1 MQGVRRY
8 HEGGGAR
15 GRRAG
20 FAFISAVIFLG
31 VVLLLGASMVE
42 QSNQELATAS
52 RAKKDTQAFNLAE
65 AGIDYAAWRLYCD
78 RAGTALPVTWTRTG
92 MGGGDFSVTA
102 SQYGA
107 SSDTVVL
114 DSTGTAQGY
123 TARVKVVGKFL
134 TQPTGPQSAVFDY
147 GLFSNSDLTMG
158 GTFDITGAVHA
169 NGNVTLQGGPSVD
182 GDVSA
187 IGSIKVKGS
196 AHVTGDMKPL
206 SPRVSMPV
214 IDVQYYR
221 SIASQI
227 FTGDKTLSGTT
238 TLDGVTFIDG
248 NVQLSGQFKGK
259 GVIVVKGNVHVNGS
273 ALLDDPGED
282 EFAIVATGKVKVNGT
297 CRIEGWVYTHNVD
310 VPSVFE
316 GNGTADIYGG
326 VAADLIQCNG
336 TLKVHYRE
344 ATLDLPG
351 SSDAPAQFDAVS
363 WRRLR

>member
-147 GLFSNSDLTMG
+147 GLFSHLRHHRRG
-158 GTFDITGAVHA
+158 PRQRQRYPPGRPLRGRGCLRHRQH
-169 NGNVTLQGGPSVD
+169 QG
-182 GDVSA
+182 
-187 IGSIKVKGS
+187 
-196 AHVTGDMKPL
+196 
-206 SPRVSMPV
+206 
-214 IDVQYYR
+214 
-221 SIASQI
+221 
-227 FTGDKTLSGTT
+227 
-238 TLDGVTFIDG
+238 
-248 NVQLSGQFKGK
+248 
-259 GVIVVKGNVHVNGS
+259 
-273 ALLDDPGED
+273 
-282 EFAIVATGKVKVNGT
+282 
-297 CRIEGWVYTHNVD
+297 EGFCPCHRRYEA
-310 VPSVFE
+310 P
-316 GNGTADIYGG
+316 
-326 VAADLIQCNG
+326 VAAG
-336 TLKVHYRE
+336 EH
-344 ATLDLPG
+344 AG
-351 SSDAPAQFDAVS
+351 H
-363 WRRLR
+363 